1 MSHYHTFK
9 SVRGNRDSVF
19 IPLLAKLEGK
29 AAQIL
34 EIGVARDLS
43 SGARQGDG
51 WSSMHFGEYVSLYGG
66 HLDLV
71 DISEGSLTN
80 CTALMESLPTRPSYR
95 THLLDG
101 RVFLKEAIRFYDIIL
116 IDGSDEPTEM
126 VECFNLAQSIC
137 RFILCDDFQT
147 KGSQLRV
154 IQPAFH
160 LFTWENNP
168 HEMALYDMTNPLT
181 PTTIQL
187 PSIQ

>member
-19 IPLLAKLEGK
+19 ISLLAKLEGK

-80 CTALMESLPTRPSYR
+80 CTALMESLPTRPSYQ

-116 IDGSDEPTEM
+116 IDGSDDPGEM
-126 VECFNLAQSIC
+126 VECFNLAAPIS
-137 RFILCDDFQT
+137 RHILCDDFQT
-147 KGSQLRV
+147 KGKLLRLV
-154 IQPAFH
+154 QPAFH
-160 LFTWENNP
+160 LFKWENNP
-168 HEMALYDMTNPLT
+168 HEMSLYDMVSPLT
-181 PTTIQL
+181 PTILNMPFIQ
-187 PSIQ
+187 